1 MKKTYLTL
9 LATLLLLTTLQGQ
22 TTLSGIVKASGTNS
36 PLPGVTVTLMQQ
48 NISTQ
53 TNALGEFYFM
63 SIQDGREEVYFS
75 RSGYFPHIV
84 TTKIEPNKENKMATI
99 VLQIDL
105 QEETRQD
112 AILQLSESDFSEDE
126 GRAAQSIASALS
138 DDVYLSQTSYSFSPM
153 RFRPRGYDQEL
164 SATYINGVHFNVLDR
179 GGFNYSSLGGLNHAN
194 RNKDVT
200 YGIAPNTFSFGGLG
214 STTNILNRASAMSAG
229 TRGSVAYT
237 NRAYKLRGQYT
248 YATGVMENGWALAAS
263 AVVRWADEGMV
274 EGTFYNSIGYFLAA
288 DKILNNRHTLSIVT
302 YGAPT
307 QRAQQSAG
315 VQEVFDMAKTINYNA
330 YWGYQNGQKRN
341 SRVVKSFDPTLII
354 NHDFNISRTQKLRS
368 GLGMHYSQYS
378 NSALSFYNAPDPR
391 PDYYRNLPSFQA
403 SEEMREYV
411 RELWQSDP
419 SVSQINWKALYQA
432 NYRNNAVNPNGSS
445 KYILERRHND
455 LAEVVFN
462 SLYTH
467 QVSNQFKLTAGVEAK
482 YAKDFNYKTIDD
494 LLGGNQWI
502 DIDQFAERD
511 FPNNKDIT
519 QNDMNNPN
527 RVVRKGDVFGY
538 NYDINILHSALFLQN
553 EWKWNKIDLYYA
565 GKITFSQFNR
575 ESYMRNGRAP
585 NDSYGVG
592 KKWWFIDPSL
602 KAGVTYKVDGRNRLY
617 ANFQAESKAPI
628 PNNAFVSQRVK
639 STIVPNLKSRKIISY
654 DLNYAFNYKRLR
666 GRISAYRTDILGTTD
681 NLGYYDDALRT
692 FVNHL
697 LSKSNKRYQ
706 GIEAGVMFKINNSFS
721 VSTAGSFADYRYT
734 NDAIGIKSA
743 ENGSKEDIVE
753 TIKTKDL
760 KINAGPQLAANI
772 TLDYFHP
779 KMWFADV
786 TLNYFDNNYL
796 DFAPNRFTEENVAT
810 YTTPDAK
817 KMLGTQ
823 EKLKGGFMLDFS
835 IGKLIYLPN
844 RNSLNVNLSFN
855 NVLNNTQMVTGGYQ
869 QARIPLD
876 RDKNLDTSNLGKF
889 PNKYYYAWG
898 FNMFLN
904 VGFRF

>member
-1 MKKTYLTL
+1 MLVL
-9 LATLLLLTTLQGQ
+9 GVALQAQ
-22 TTLSGIVKASGTNS
+22 TRLSGVVKAAGTSS
-36 PLPGVTVTLMQQ
+36 PLPGVTVTLMKQ

-63 SIQDGREEVYFS
+63 EIADGDEEVYFA
-75 RSGYFPHIV
+75 RSGYFPHIDLV
-84 TTKIEPNKENKMATI
+84 KIVKDTEHKMPT
-99 VLQIDL
+99 VSLQIDV

-153 RFRPRGYDQEL
+153 RFRPRGYDQEF
-164 SATYINGVHFNVLDR
+164 SSTYINGVHFNVLDR

-194 RNKDVT
+194 RNKDVV
-200 YGIAPNTFSFGGLG
+200 YGVSPNGFSFGGLG

-229 TRGSVAYT
+229 TRGSLAYT

-248 YATGVMENGWALAAS
+248 YATGVMANGWALAAS

-274 EGTFYNSIGYFLAA
+274 EGTFYNSFGYFLAA
-288 DKILNNRHTLSIVT
+288 DKIFNDRHTLSIVT

-307 QRAQQSAG
+307 HRAQQSAG
-315 VQEVFDMAKTINYNA
+315 VQEVFDLAGTINYNS
-330 YWGYQNGQKRN
+330 YWGYQDGKKRN
-341 SRVVKSFDPTLII
+341 SRIVKSFDPTLII
-354 NHDFNISRTQKLRS
+354 NHDFNISQTQQLRS
-368 GLGMHYSQYS
+368 GVGLHYSQYS

-391 PDYYRNLPSFQA
+391 PDYYRNLPSFQTN
-403 SEEMREYV
+403 EEMKEQV
-411 RELWQSDP
+411 RELWKSNP
-419 SVSQINWKALYQA
+419 SISQINWEGLYQA
-432 NYRNNAVNPNGSS
+432 NYRNNINNPDASS

-455 LAEVVFN
+455 LAEVAFN
-462 SLYTH
+462 TLYTN
-467 QVSNQFKLTAGVEAK
+467 QISNRLKITAGAEAK

-494 LLGGNQWI
+494 LLGGKQWI
-502 DIDQFAERD
+502 DIDQFSERD

-527 RVVRKGDVFGY
+527 RVVKTGDIFGY
-538 NYDINILHSALFLQN
+538 NYDINILHAALFLQN

-565 GKITFSQFNR
+565 GKITYSQFYR

-585 NDSYGVG
+585 NDSYGVA
-592 KKWWFIDPSL
+592 KKWWFIDPSF
-602 KAGVTYKVDGRNRLY
+602 KAGITYKLNGRNRFY
-617 ANFQAESKAPI
+617 ANLQAGTKAPI
-628 PNNAFVSQRVK
+628 ANNAFVSQRVK
-639 STIVPNLKSRKIISY
+639 ATIVPNLKSRKIISY
-654 DLNYAFNYKRLR
+654 DVNYAFNYKRFR
-666 GRISAYRTDILGTTD
+666 GRISAYRTDMLGTTD
-681 NLGYYDDALRT
+681 NLGYYDDELRT

-706 GIEAGVMFKINNSFS
+706 GIEAGLMFKINNSFS
-721 VSTAGSFADYRYT
+721 ISTAGAFADYRYT
-734 NDAIGIKSA
+734 NNAIGIKSA
-743 ENGSKEDIVE
+743 ENGSREDITE
-753 TIKTKDL
+753 TILTKDL
-760 KINAGPQLAANI
+760 KINAGPQLAANV

-796 DFAPNRFTEENVAT
+796 DFAPNRFTEDNMAK
-810 YTTPDAK
+810 YTTQEAK
-817 KMLGTQ
+817 DILGTQ

-835 IGKLIYLPN
+835 VGKLIYLPN

-869 QARIPLD
+869 QARIPLFKKD
-876 RDKNLDTSNLGKF
+876 LDINNLEKY

-904 VGFRF
+904 IGFRF